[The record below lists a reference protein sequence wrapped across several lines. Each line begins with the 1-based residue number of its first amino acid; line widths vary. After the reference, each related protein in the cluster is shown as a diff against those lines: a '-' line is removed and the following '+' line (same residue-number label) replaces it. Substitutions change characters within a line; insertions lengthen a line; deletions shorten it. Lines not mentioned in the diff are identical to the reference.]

1 MSNQNFCTVQEF
13 AEFANTTPPTI
24 DNLAKWLKEKTAN
37 KYTIVEIS
45 LLKNIY
51 DKIDDNLKHLIKFN
65 LDAMNALELLGTTN
79 LGLLGITNSELF
91 KITNFKQYNKLDKI
105 IDDNKCLLE
114 RLEIAIGDE

>member
-13 AEFANTTPPTI
+13 AEFANTTLPTI
-24 DNLAKWLKEKTAN
+24 DNLTKWLKEKTAN

-51 DKIDDNLKHLIKFN
+51 EKTDDGLKHLIKFH
-65 LDAMNALELLGTTN
+65 LDAINVLELV
-79 LGLLGITNSELF
+79 GITKSKN
-91 KITNFKQYNKLDKI
+91 YNKLDKI
-105 IDDNKCLLE
+105 IDEDKRLLE